1 MIPRG
6 RKVQPTP
13 DLRRIYSL
21 KHAGKKGLDVKI
33 IMPHIPDKWY
43 AFLLAKTYY
52 EELLEAGVEIYE
64 YLPGFVHSK
73 IMTSDD
79 KKAVVGT
86 INMDYRSLY
95 LHFEDGVYFYRNQV
109 VDEVEADFQQTLKS
123 CQKVTLRDCR
133 SLVWYKKLFGR
144 VIRLLAP
151 LM

>member
-1 MIPRG
+1 ML
-6 RKVQPTP
+6 
-13 DLRRIYSL
+13 DSL

-109 VDEVEADFQQTLKS
+109 VDDVEADFQQTLKS
-123 CQKVTLRDCR
+123 CTKVTLRDCR